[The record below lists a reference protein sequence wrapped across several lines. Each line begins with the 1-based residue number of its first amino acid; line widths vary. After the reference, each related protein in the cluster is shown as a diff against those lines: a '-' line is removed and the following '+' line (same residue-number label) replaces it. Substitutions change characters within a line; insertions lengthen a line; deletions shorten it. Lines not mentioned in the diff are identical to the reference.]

1 MTTCKLSG
9 LYVLGKIGSLAYIH
23 ILYNKHVRIIIIPMR
38 CAVLLHVEKFI
49 WSWNVS
55 YRLCTILNMH
65 SYRTFALISKVFSQT
80 LQGRDTT
87 SKMVCSMTLLL
98 HTLHFFSFSF
108 FAYFLP
114 SLSLFFFSSRID
126 KFPWFSFFLDMGRV
140 WPGLPVVFTHWLSF
154 RNWLESCGQG

>member
-1 MTTCKLSG
+1 MFEIQPLTSGISFSPNHGLKYWGYIPRSQIWIPFSSEPDMTTCKLSG

-98 HTLHFFSFSF
+98 HTLHF
-108 FAYFLP
+108 
-114 SLSLFFFSSRID
+114 
-126 KFPWFSFFLDMGRV
+126 
-140 WPGLPVVFTHWLSF
+140 
-154 RNWLESCGQG
+154 